1 MGRLMTSG
9 VLVAVMAVPAMAAQG
24 PPAKQAAAKRAPAAR
39 PPAPPAM
46 TNADVLK
53 LAKAGFSDDLLIAR
67 ITASGTPR
75 FDLDADALVAL
86 KDAGVSERV
95 LAVMLGS
102 PDPGSAQSST
112 PRAPASTTGKGTVA
126 QPLAVTG
133 VPPPTVTA
141 DGEEAGIYVLDAG
154 GRTMLEPTVFS
165 GGKTGGV
172 LVSGITLGFKKA
184 KWKAVV
190 RSPRAVQRLKASQPE
205 FLFIFER
212 QSSGLSHAGTMLGA
226 SSPNE
231 FVLARMTTAEHER
244 ELVVG
249 QFGTLGATAGTRSED
264 TVELEVVRE
273 SPGVYRVR
281 PRGALPPGE
290 YCFFYA
296 GGMSMVQSSGTGKLF
311 DFGVD

>member
-1 MGRLMTSG
+1 MWRFVASS
-9 VLVAVMAVPAMAAQG
+9 VLVVVLAVPALADQG
-24 PPAKQAAAKRAPAAR
+24 SPAKQAVETRAKAAR
-39 PPAPPAM
+39 PSASPGM
-46 TNADVLK
+46 TNDDVQK

-67 ITASGTPR
+67 IKASGTPR

-86 KDAGVSERV
+86 KHAGVSERV

-102 PDPGSAQSST
+102 PDPGTTQSSA
-112 PRAPASTTGKGTVA
+112 PRAPASTTGHSTVV

-172 LVSGITLGFKKA
+172 LLSGITMGFKKA

-190 RSPRAVQRLKASQPE
+190 RSPRAVKRLKASQAE

-231 FVLARMTTAEHER
+231 FVLARMATAEHER

-249 QFGTLGATAGTRSED
+249 QFGALGATAGTRSED
-264 TVELEVVRE
+264 TVDLEVVRE

-281 PRGALPPGE
+281 PTRALPAGE

-296 GGMSMVQSSGTGKLF
+296 GGMSMAQTSGTGKLF